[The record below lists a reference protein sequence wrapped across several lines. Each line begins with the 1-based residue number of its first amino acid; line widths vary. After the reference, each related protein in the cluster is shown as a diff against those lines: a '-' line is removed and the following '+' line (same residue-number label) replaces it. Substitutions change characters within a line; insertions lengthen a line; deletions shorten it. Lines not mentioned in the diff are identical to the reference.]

1 MSLRAFAAISLV
13 GWLLSATSV
22 LGQGYPKQPI
32 NLIIPLAPGDATDV
46 AGRTIGEGLSR
57 LLKVPV
63 VAVNRPGAGGTIGTD
78 SAVKAPKDG
87 YTILITNNASMVFNR
102 VLTPEAVPYDPY
114 KDLTPLGM
122 AARTPII
129 LAVHK
134 DAPFKNFAEMIDYG
148 KKNPGGIRIGTV
160 GPGSVGHFT
169 VEIVNSI
176 SPADMTMIPFKGA
189 GPARDRC
196 AWAAISRALPRLRA
210 SSPSISRPAP
220 CAASSRRARCPNSR
234 RSQPWRSW
242 ATNKILLGVWSAFF
256 APAGVPA
263 DVSKI
268 LIAALEKV
276 IKDPAVATRLGNLGM
291 VADYESPDK
300 LIAEIR
306 EEHRAVEQIA
316 KKAGLIK

>member
-1 MSLRAFAAISLV
+1 MIRSMLSLLLLV
-13 GWLLSATSV
+13 LLLPQNLVA
-22 LGQGYPKQPI
+22 QAYPKQPI

-63 VAVNRPGAGGTIGTD
+63 VAVNKPGAGGTIGTD

-87 YTILITNNASMVFNR
+87 YTILITNNASLVFNR
-102 VLTPEAVPYDPY
+102 ILTPETVPYDPF

-122 AARTPII
+122 AVRTPIV

-134 DAPFKNFAEMIDYG
+134 DVPFKNFAEMVEYG
-148 KKNPGGIRIGTV
+148 KKNPGNIRIGTV

-169 VEIVNSI
+169 VEIVNSL
-176 SPADMTMIPFKGA
+176 STADMTMIPFKGA
-189 GPARDRC
+189 GPAVT
-196 AWAAISRALPRLRA
+196 AALGGHIEGAVIAQGVVAEHLKAGTMRGIIA
-210 SSPSISRPAP
+210 SSKMPEFPQIPTLAQLGYKQ
-220 CAASSRRARCPNSR
+220 N
-234 RSQPWRSW
+234 
-242 ATNKILLGVWSAFF
+242 LLGVWAAFF

-263 DVSKI
+263 EVSKT
-268 LIAALEKV
+268 LIDALEKV
-276 IKDPAVATRLGNLGM
+276 MKDPTVAARLGNLGM
-291 VADYESPDK
+291 VADYEPPEK

-306 EEHRAVEQIA
+306 EEHRTVEQIA